1 MQNALKVIQHEKL
14 VRQAAN
20 SLGIDTLEI
29 APSSILRHA
38 LHFRFKDISGRQ
50 QELFVS
56 FRTNPSTIRATLRY
70 LYGPKSA
77 TVRRE
82 AAACQVC

>member
-1 MQNALKVIQHEKL
+1 MDNAPKVIQYEKL

-38 LHFRFKDISGRQ
+38 LHCSFKDTSGRR
-50 QELFVS
+50 QEIFVP

-77 TVRRE
+77 IVATR
-82 AAACQVC
+82 

>member
-1 MQNALKVIQHEKL
+1 MQNALKVVQYEKL

-29 APSSILRHA
+29 APSSILRDA
-38 LHFRFKDISGRQ
+38 LHFHFKDTSGRR
-50 QELFVS
+50 QEIFVP

-70 LYGPKSA
+70 LYGPKPT
-77 TVRRE
+77 TVAKR
-82 AAACQVC
+82 